1 MNPVRAIVL
10 CLLVLLCPEAMAQH
24 SVLAIGIDRLVV
36 FAPDLQERWE
46 MPWPHG
52 LHDLHVLPTGNILAL
67 RDAREVV
74 EIDPNTKAVVWSYN
88 AAEQNGNAGQKV
100 ELHACQPLADGHVM
114 IAESGPGRIIEID
127 RSGKLLKTVKLKV
140 DQPNPHRDTR
150 LARKIENGNYLVC
163 HEGDGVV
170 REYSGGDGAVVWEF
184 PVPLFGKEPAP
195 GHGPEAFGNQI
206 FSAIR
211 LKNGNTL
218 IGLGNGH
225 GVIEVS
231 PAKKIVWELHQDDL
245 PGITLAWVTTLEL
258 LPNGNLVFGNCHAGP
273 GQPQIIEINYPKRD
287 VVWSFA
293 KFDTMGND
301 LTNSVLLDVAGKTI
315 R

>member
-1 MNPVRAIVL
+1 MNFVRAILL
-10 CLLVLLCPEAMAQH
+10 CLVVLLSPAAMAQH
-24 SVLAIGIDRLVV
+24 SVLAIGIDRLAV
-36 FAPDLQERWE
+36 FLPNGTESWE
-46 MPWPHG
+46 MPWPGG
-52 LHDLHVLPTGNILAL
+52 LHDLHVLPNGNLLAL
-67 RDAREVV
+67 RGAREVV
-74 EIDPNTKAVVWSYN
+74 EVDPNTKAVVWSYN

-100 ELHACQPLADGHVM
+100 ELHACQALADGNVM

-140 DQPNPHRDTR
+140 DKPDPHRDTR

-170 REYSGGDGAVVWEF
+170 REYSGSDGAVVWEF

-195 GHGPEAFGNQI
+195 GHGPESFGNQI

-211 LKNGNTL
+211 LKNGNTM

-231 PAKKIVWELHQDDL
+231 PAKEIVWELHQNDL

-287 VVWSFA
+287 VIWRFDH
-293 KFDTMGND
+293 FDTMGND
-301 LTNSVLLDVAGKTI
+301 LTNSVLLDVAGKSI